1 MLNELE
7 SIKPEFHRR
16 VDEIEKAYSRTQQ
29 VEFNGSGTSTLEWP
43 PANKNSY
50 SRKVIIKE
58 FSFDLCIVDK
68 WYVAYFVLYLCFS
81 YVVFVNY

>member
-1 MLNELE
+1 MLSELE
-7 SIKPEFHRR
+7 SIKPEFQRR

-50 SRKVIIKE
+50 SGKVIVKE
-58 FSFDLCIVDK
+58 FSVDLRVLDN
-68 WYVAYFVLYLCFS
+68 VNVEYFVLYLCFS

>member
-43 PANKNSY
+43 PTNKNSY
-50 SRKVIIKE
+50 SSKVIIK
-58 FSFDLCIVDK
+58 
-68 WYVAYFVLYLCFS
+68 
-81 YVVFVNY
+81 